1 MLTVK
6 GFKIYK
12 KFSVFLG
19 AVLWGFLDT
28 PAKQKKLFI
37 KNSIK
42 IRPARRINF
51 IMYSANTK
59 YRLVTHAL
67 WEAMKKKIFQNEQ
80 FQTIFACGA
89 YRHRSS
95 NHINILIKIWQQR
108 IRNLKGN
115 IAVVKIKG
123 CNILKCVKKSCVAS
137 IGRMANGQAAD
148 KYFVQILVNR
158 NKNLPKCLSFRQKY
172 RTFRAHL
179 RRTKL
184 TKQIIWYLPTDVNDL

>member
-59 YRLVTHAL
+59 YRLVTHAS

-80 FQTIFACGA
+80 FQTIFACGKWRRKFSKMSNFKQFSP
-89 YRHRSS
+89 RHRSS
-95 NHINILIKIWQQR
+95 NHINILIKNWQQR
-108 IRNLKGN
+108 IRNLKDD

-123 CNILKCVKKSCVAS
+123 
-137 IGRMANGQAAD
+137 
-148 KYFVQILVNR
+148 
-158 NKNLPKCLSFRQKY
+158 
-172 RTFRAHL
+172 
-179 RRTKL
+179 
-184 TKQIIWYLPTDVNDL
+184 